1 MSFLGGLLGAV
12 GGLLGL
18 AGQESANDAQA
29 ALLERQIEW
38 QKEVLQ
44 NKVQW
49 NVDDLK
55 AAGLNPVLAATN
67 GVSGNAP
74 SATAPTVGNT
84 GQAAV
89 SSAAAMADI
98 VNQFRNTDN
107 NTRKVDS
114 EIAVNSARAQE
125 AEENANFRRALLM
138 SGFPEAQTAREVASA
153 KESFANIQL
162 MFERQSE
169 IKQGIK
175 ESEQRIKNLQDQ
187 RTTLQAQATMYR
199 ANANEANSRAAYNQA
214 MTQLSHIDGELRQV
228 QRENE
233 VLKGYG
239 LEIENTIKRLGVP
252 EHTIRNRVFTDPR
265 VRHVFGNDPWK
276 YLRDTGG
283 YEWRGWFG
291 PFGFGYGRK

>member
-1 MSFLGGLLGAV
+1 MSFLGGILGAV

-18 AGQESANDAQA
+18 QGQESANDAQA

-38 QKEVLQ
+38 QREVLQ

-49 NVDDLK
+49 NVQDLK
-55 AAGLNPVLAATN
+55 SAGLNPVLAATN

-89 SSAAAMADI
+89 SSAAAIADV

-125 AEENANFRRALLM
+125 AEENANFRRALLL
-138 SGFPEAQTAREVASA
+138 SGFPEAQTAKEVASA
-153 KESFANIQL
+153 KESLANIEL
-162 MFERQSE
+162 MFDRQSE

-175 ESEQRIKNLQDQ
+175 ESEQRIKNLEDQ
-187 RTTLQAQATMYR
+187 RSAIQAQATMYR

-214 MTQLSHIDGELRQV
+214 MTEVARIDAQLRQE
-228 QRENE
+228 QKENE

-239 LEIENTIKRLGVP
+239 LEIDNTIKRLGLP
-252 EHTIRNRVFTDPR
+252 EHATRNRAFSDPR
-265 VRHVFGNDPWK
+265 VRQIFTNDPWK

-283 YEWRGWFG
+283 YGWSGWFG
-291 PFGFGYGRK
+291 PFGFSWQRK